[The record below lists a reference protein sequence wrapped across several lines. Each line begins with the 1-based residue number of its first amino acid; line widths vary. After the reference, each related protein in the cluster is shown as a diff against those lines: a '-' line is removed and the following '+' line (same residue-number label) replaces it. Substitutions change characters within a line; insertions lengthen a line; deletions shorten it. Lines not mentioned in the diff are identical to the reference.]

1 MYKKRRLAVM
11 IGMLAGSTSVFAQ
24 TDMTRIEARPGGA
37 GAAFAGGGNSR
48 AGC

>member
-24 TDMTRIEARPGGA
+24 TDMTRIEARGGA
-37 GAAFAGGGNSR
+37 GAAFAGGGNPR

>member
-11 IGMLAGSTSVFAQ
+11 IGMLAGCTSVFAQ
-24 TDMTRIEARPGGA
+24 TDMTRIEARL
-37 GAAFAGGGNSR
+37 AALEQRLQEAC